1 MCSNGSLWRRAADER
16 GQTTAEYVT
25 LLGAVTTVAIIMSNM
40 LGFSLRQVMSNVAQR
55 MISVITGYP

>member
-25 LLGAVTTVAIIMSNM
+25 LLGAVTAIAVIMSNM
-40 LGFSLRQVMSNVAQR
+40 LGFSLRQVLSSVAQR
-55 MISVITGYP
+55 MISVITGY